1 MDKEKLKRYF
11 RIFDDVMVRGK
22 SDVSSADLQFL
33 AEYTPQIDEQSIADF
48 TKELNSGGLKTDTDF
63 NQAINQVK
71 FLITSPDA
79 KANFL
84 DQAEKLATKSSTEKG
99 AQAANL
105 ALDFAG
111 LAASL
116 GQIKAADKAVTESR
130 RPNRPIGLTPEP
142 LLQQQIA
149 DAQQGTFDAAR
160 RVAPAQQAI
169 MDQYLSD
176 LNQAGVASAG
186 QAGTYGA
193 LAQVASQRRGRGAQ
207 ALAPIIDDI
216 KAREQG
222 RLDNLTGMKI
232 GENQAIQ
239 QSNAQYYPNDLY
251 QYQLEQQAAG
261 QLGSQGR
268 SNLFQSLANFG
279 NDAVPVAANFATKRR
294 FDGIRQALQGS
305 LEPQQ
310 VDSVIAAHQ
319 DQLAR
324 KVQEIQ
330 QSQMLEGGSPLPTL
344 NRYTPQI
351 RY

>member
-1 MDKEKLKRYF
+1 
-11 RIFDDVMVRGK
+11 
-22 SDVSSADLQFL
+22 
-33 AEYTPQIDEQSIADF
+33 
-48 TKELNSGGLKTDTDF
+48 
-63 NQAINQVK
+63 
-71 FLITSPDA
+71 
-79 KANFL
+79 
-84 DQAEKLATKSSTEKG
+84 
-99 AQAANL
+99 
-105 ALDFAG
+105 
-111 LAASL
+111 
-116 GQIKAADKAVTESR
+116 
-130 RPNRPIGLTPEP
+130 
-142 LLQQQIA
+142 
-149 DAQQGTFDAAR
+149 
-160 RVAPAQQAI
+160 

-176 LNQAGVASAG
+176 LNQAKVASAG

-294 FDGIRQALQGS
+294 FDGIRQALQG

-310 VDSVIAAHQ
+310 IDNVISAHN
-319 DQLAR
+319 DQLSR
-324 KVQEIQ
+324 KMMEMMEKNSLGASNNSPMYSNAYGT
-330 QSQMLEGGSPLPTL
+330 QS
-344 NRYTPQI
+344 
-351 RY
+351 